1 MKPKALIVRA
11 PGTNCDE
18 ETKYAFDL
26 AGADAEV
33 FHINRLLENPEIGK
47 QFQIL
52 CIPGGFSYGDDIA
65 AGRIFANQFRLYLKD
80 LIYDFK
86 TNNKLVLGICNG
98 FQVLI
103 KSGALFESE
112 EQEATLTWNESGKYD
127 DRWVDLETAN
137 ENCVFLKGSDRLYLP
152 VAHAEGKFVP
162 QNDATL
168 ANLENAG
175 QLPLR
180 YAAGIPAGLPNET
193 HSENA
198 SDASAISAQLSF
210 PCNPNGS
217 TANVAGLCDPS
228 GRLFGLMPHPERF
241 IDRTQHPHW
250 TRKRDLKVGDGLA
263 IFTNAVDYL
272 KS

>member
-18 ETKYAFDL
+18 ETKYAFEL

-33 FHINRLLENPEIGK
+33 FHINRLLENPELGK

-80 LIYDFK
+80 LIHDFK
-86 TNNKLVLGICNG
+86 MNNKLVLGICNG

-103 KSGALFESE
+103 KSGALFESDD
-112 EQEATLTWNESGKYD
+112 QEATLTWNESGMYD
-127 DRWVDLETAN
+127 DRWVDLEIEN
-137 ENCVFLKGSDRLYLP
+137 DNCVFLKGIERMYLP

-162 QNDATL
+162 LSDSML
-168 ANLENAG
+168 ANLESAG

-180 YAAGIPAGLPNET
+180 YAMGVAAGSSNEAAT
-193 HSENA
+193 ANVA
-198 SDASAISAQLSF
+198 STSTLAF
-210 PCNPNGS
+210 PFNPNGS

-250 TRKRDLKVGDGLA
+250 TRKRDLQVGDGLA
-263 IFTNAVDYL
+263 IFKNAVDYL
-272 KS
+272 NS